1 MKYMCTWVK
10 NSVGLRIK
18 CMLLSAIS
26 VNLVPSFHLS
36 LHEIFKYGIF
46 WQVQCSWLQLYVSN
60 ITECK
65 LEGGK
70 KKKELSPWLNVTN
83 KQGSW
88 HHRKMTPQKILTQCP
103 TSMSPRAGAE
113 STRTYF
119 FDTDTQTYIC
129 AQNMSLQI
137 DFS

>member
-1 MKYMCTWVK
+1 MA
-10 NSVGLRIK
+10 
-18 CMLLSAIS
+18 LLSAIS

-36 LHEIFKYGIF
+36 SHEIFKYGIF

-70 KKKELSPWLNVTN
+70 KKKEPSLTHNVTN

-88 HHRKMTPQKILTQCP
+88 HHRKMTQRISTQCP
-103 TSMSPRAGAE
+103 TSPCHPGLELSYTYLLFLILIHNYLCTKYVTSNRLFLIIYWYL
-113 STRTYF
+113 SRT
-119 FDTDTQTYIC
+119 
-129 AQNMSLQI
+129 M
-137 DFS
+137 